1 MPLVIC
7 KIRKLVSE
15 QRALKFTSDA
25 NCLSGTCVQ
34 ARMEVERDLGCIY
47 TEVRGSLL
55 WREFYVEIELK
66 TVNKRT
72 LMTNLY
78 NLFCWIDKDVASV
91 LEPAENQAPRPDVM

>member
-1 MPLVIC
+1 
-7 KIRKLVSE
+7 
-15 QRALKFTSDA
+15 
-25 NCLSGTCVQ
+25 
-34 ARMEVERDLGCIY
+34 MEVERDLGCIY

-78 NLFCWIDKDVASV
+78 KLFCWIDKDVASV
-91 LEPAENQAPRPDVM
+91 LEPAENQAPRPDVV